1 MSRRTIR
8 NKGVIVAAN
17 LQRPPAPGERLVFRV
32 DPWTRKL
39 IRPLMISLLAVSFA
53 VALLVIARTLSPET
67 VWMALIP
74 LCFLV
79 ALEGTYTSAWL
90 NNPDSNG
97 VDRLSYRAAE
107 VLLILVIARVYSWII
122 FVGGLPS
129 PGEMRVFLVSP
140 VAVLSIGSFLST
152 AFVTLV
158 AWWLAVTWS
167 RIFTRLDVSIYE
179 INFYTMSAAEQKAYA
194 DNRPIQTPREELQ
207 NQYLNTWLLFGMG
220 MVFLAALST
229 FEVKELTN
237 VTNPF
242 EIARLGLTPA
252 MLFALMIYFLVG
264 FWLLSHARLL
274 RMNARWLMDGVAREV
289 DLERAWQRSTMIV
302 LGLVALI
309 AAFLPIGSTLAI
321 SQILSL
327 GLAGVGYLVSLF
339 LSLFGYLTA
348 AALMLLTQ
356 NVEEAEQ
363 VVMQPTPAPLP
374 TPPPA
379 LPAPPNEFLTM
390 AGSSALWALGVA
402 IVIVSLLFLLR
413 ERGHRLDKTVAG
425 EYWSTLVAWVREIWL
440 RLRGRVQTLSH
451 GLQARLQNQASP
463 PIPQIDLKIRPPRFL
478 RLGELSPR
486 EQIRFYYLALLRR
499 AAESGVDRRDS
510 ETPSEFAQD
519 LKETWP
525 DSGTDI
531 DALTEAFLEA
541 RYSPQPIDKHQA
553 IPVRERWKSLR
564 SRLRKLR

>member
-8 NKGVIVAAN
+8 NKGIIAAAR
-17 LQRPPAPGERLVFRV
+17 LQRPPAPGERLAFRV

-53 VALLVIARTLSPET
+53 VALRVIARTLSPET
-67 VWMALIP
+67 AWMALIP

-107 VLLILVIARVYSWII
+107 VLLILVIARAYSWII

-129 PGEMRVFLVSP
+129 PEEMRVFLVSP
-140 VAVLSIGSFLST
+140 VAVLSTGGFLST

-179 INFYTMSAAEQKAYA
+179 INFHTMSAAEQKAYA

-207 NQYLNTWLLFGMG
+207 NQYLNTWLLCGMG

-252 MLFALMIYFLVG
+252 MLFALMLYFLVG

-327 GLAGVGYLVSLF
+327 GLAGVGYLMSLL

-348 AALMLLTQ
+348 AALLLLTQ

-363 VVMQPTPAPLP
+363 VVTQPTPAPLP

-379 LPAPPNEFLTM
+379 PPAPPNEFLTM
-390 AGSSALWALGVA
+390 AGSSALWALGIA
-402 IVIVSLLFLLR
+402 IIIASLLFLLR
-413 ERGHRLDKTVAG
+413 ERGYRLDKTVAG
-425 EYWSTLVAWVREIWL
+425 EYGSTLVAWVREFWL

-451 GLQARLQNQASP
+451 GLQARLQNQAPP
-463 PIPQIDLKIRPPRFL
+463 PIPQIGLKIRPPRFL

-486 EQIRFYYLALLRR
+486 EQIRCSYLALLRR
-499 AAESGVDRRDS
+499 AAEIDSDRR
-510 ETPSEFAQD
+510 
-519 LKETWP
+519 
-525 DSGTDI
+525 
-531 DALTEAFLEA
+531 
-541 RYSPQPIDKHQA
+541 A
-553 IPVRERWKSLR
+553 I
-564 SRLRKLR
+564 